1 MTKQE
6 EIVNTIRVLRG
17 ELEILSSRLKPHG
30 TGYIYTALDVIQSR
44 VDELVEEVTAPYWK
58 DEDGDIG
65 RLPGQTRSS
74 HLRSVEGAYDEN
86 VYGNLEGQA
95 RLRRIQDS
103 AAGRKP
109 NAVRDAYLWSAN
121 KEGHWSPNDDVEH
134 TKEYYDTERNKS
146 QSMTSPHKNVYDNA
160 SDIQNMSSDGLSNHS
175 MKQKYGHAVQTTS
188 EMMEEELEPLPINTF
203 E

>member
-1 MTKQE
+1 MSKQE
-6 EIVNTIRVLRG
+6 EIINTIRVLRG
-17 ELEILSSRLKPHG
+17 ELKILSSRLKPHG

-109 NAVRDAYLWSAN
+109 NEVRDAYLWSAN

-134 TKEYYDTERNKS
+134 TKEYYDTERNKAPS
-146 QSMTSPHKNVYDNA
+146 IQTMT
-160 SDIQNMSSDGLSNHS
+160 SDGLSNRS
-175 MKQKYGHAVQTTS
+175 MKQKHGQAVQTVS
-188 EMMEEELEPLPINTF
+188 EMMQEELEPLPINTF

>member
-1 MTKQE
+1 MNRQE

-121 KEGHWSPNDDVEH
+121 KEGHWSPVKDDEIEH
-134 TKEYYDTERNKS
+134 TKEYYDTERNKAPS
-146 QSMTSPHKNVYDNA
+146 IQTMT
-160 SDIQNMSSDGLSNHS
+160 SDGLSNRS
-175 MKQKYGHAVQTTS
+175 MKQKHGQAVQTVS
-188 EMMEEELEPLPINTF
+188 EMMQEELEPLPINTF